1 MMDLTGINNYNEYYT
16 NHYISS
22 IFEENAGD
30 TITNWRN
37 LAKEN
42 EEIRT
47 PWSLLKECAKV
58 YYSIH
63 SNIQRAKHSEQILPM
78 IKDLTDICI
87 ESLGYPKANT
97 PNILD
102 EDGAKIPV
110 YLEVKKSNGAPLLWL
125 MMAHTEEHETSLLQR
140 YCYDVET
147 ILFEDGKS
155 SMDVENLVT
164 KAMFNMPESP
174 RWIVIFGV
182 DSIALID
189 RNKWNEKRYLEFDLQ
204 EIFSRRE
211 ESTLQAMAVLLHYE
225 SLCPEEGASLLDK
238 LDENSHKHSAGVSQD
253 LKYALRSSIE
263 LLGNE
268 VLFDMKNR
276 LGKDLDENPVDAGQ
290 LTIECLRYM
299 YRMLFVLFIE
309 SRPELGYAPMKTQ
322 AYVKGYSLESLRDI
336 AENIREEIEEVGDGY
351 YLHETLAK
359 LYHLIYN
366 GYPETEEKLKE
377 LSSAETVHDVFS
389 IEPLKAH
396 IFDPEYTKMIT
407 SSKLRNS
414 VMHKIIDLM
423 SVTRPTGNRRDRR
436 GRISYSTLGINQM
449 GAVYEALLSYR
460 GFIAE
465 RILFEVKRAGD
476 KFDELDVGYFVPEEE
491 LDNYEEDERV
501 RYEDQE
507 NKDKLRSYEKGTF
520 IYRLAGREREK
531 SASYYTPEVLTKTLV
546 KYALKELLEGKTA
559 DEILHLTICEPAMG
573 SAAFLNEAI
582 NQLAEAYIDLKQ
594 KELGESISFEDRF
607 QKLQQVK
614 MYIADRNV
622 YGIDLNPIA
631 VELAEVSL
639 WLNTIYK
646 GGFVPWFGT
655 QLVNGNSLIG
665 ARRQCYRVED
675 LTATQKKFVWYNN
688 APTRIMP
695 SDKRMPKKQVYHF
708 LMGDPGMANYS
719 DKVIKGLAPE
729 EIKKINS
736 WNKEFTKPYED
747 HELDSLLRISKIID
761 DLWEKQVELR
771 KEVEEKTADPISVY
785 GQPSDK
791 TDSKTTIREK
801 DWIYSHIYKSEEMQN
816 AGPYARLKF
825 AMDYWCALW
834 FWPIDKADLLPTR
847 SEFLFDMSL
856 ILEGGIVSVNQQAAS
871 GQLSLF
877 PTPLEEMASNI
888 FDRYSDLGK
897 VDLVQL
903 CSKEQRLMIA
913 KDIAQKN
920 NFFHWE
926 LEYAD
931 VFNDNGGFDFIIG
944 NPPWVLLTWNEQAL
958 LSDSQPLLVIKKL
971 NASQVNLKRD
981 ELLRNQKS
989 KNSYLREYESVT
1001 GLQLF
1006 LNAHQN
1012 YASLSGMKAN
1022 LYKCFLPQSWM
1033 FTNKTGIQS
1042 FVHPDGIF
1050 DDPNGKILRET
1061 LYDKLRLHFQ
1071 FQNEKKLF
1079 AEVANRAIFS
1089 LNVYSNKSTKNF
1101 DAIFNLFQPST
1112 IDECY
1117 VDSGETDVKGI
1128 KDEYNEWNIRGHKDR
1143 KIIIGSDEL
1152 KIFSK
1157 VFDGSTEWK
1166 HARLPIIHSK
1176 QLIDVLKCFKE
1187 VNRNILDID
1196 EIYCSQL
1203 WNETNAQKDGII
1215 IRDVKFPEDNL
1226 SLIYSGPHISIANP
1240 FFQASQEGCSTHR
1253 AYDNIDLCGITS
1265 QYLPRCNYK
1274 PVIKKAD
1281 YFKKAGRT
1289 QWDKSYLGE
1298 YRLIMREMAN
1308 LAGERTL
1315 ISCIIPPEVG
1325 YIHTIFGIALKD
1337 VRNLPVIAGSYA
1349 SLPFDF
1355 YVKILGRGHINYDAN
1370 ISFPVIPE
1378 KYWDYISIRLLL
1390 LNCVSDSYADLW
1402 EVCWKDVFCKDSWSL
1417 KAKSFELKS
1426 FNLLTKEFNYDNILR
1441 DEFSRRTALIEIDV
1455 IVAMAL
1461 GMTLNQLKAV
1471 YRIQFPV
1478 LQSYDIDTWYDKKG
1492 KIVFTNNRSQSNVG
1506 FSRKEF
1512 EEIKEA
1518 KSGTFTRL
1526 ITDDTLPDGPIE
1538 RTIEYVAPFDRCDRE
1553 KDYETAWKFFEEKF
1567 KDQ

>member
-16 NHYISS
+16 NHYFSS
-22 IFEENAGD
+22 IFEENASG
-30 TITNWRN
+30 TIANWRN
-37 LAKEN
+37 LSKDN
-42 EEIRT
+42 EELRT

-58 YYSIH
+58 YYTIH
-63 SNIQRAKHSEQILPM
+63 SNIHRSKHAEQIMLM
-78 IKDLTDICI
+78 IKDLADVCI
-87 ESLGYPKANT
+87 ESLGYPKANV
-97 PNILD
+97 PAIFD
-102 EDGAKIPV
+102 EDGTKLPV
-110 YLEVKKSNGAPLLWL
+110 YLEVKKPNGAPLLWFML
-125 MMAHTEEHETSLLQR
+125 AHTEEDETSLLQR
-140 YCYDVET
+140 YCFNVDSV
-147 ILFEDGKS
+147 LFEDGKS
-155 SMDVENLVT
+155 QMDIENLVT
-164 KAMFNMPESP
+164 KAMFSMPESP
-174 RWIVIFGV
+174 RWIVVFGI

-189 RNKWNEKRYLEFDLQ
+189 RNKWNEKRYLEFDLK

-211 ESTLQAMAVLLHYE
+211 ESTLQAMSVLLHFE

-268 VLFDMKNR
+268 VLFDMRDR
-276 LGKDLDENPVDAGQ
+276 LGRDMDMNPVDAGQ

-322 AYVKGYSLESLRDI
+322 TYVKGYSFESLRDI

-366 GYPETEEKLKE
+366 GYPETEDKLKE

-414 VMHKIIDLM
+414 VMLKIIDLM
-423 SVTRPTGNRRDRR
+423 SITRSTGNRRDRR

-465 RILFEVKRAGD
+465 RTLFEVKRAGD

-491 LDNYEEDERV
+491 LENYIEDERV
-501 RYEDQE
+501 RYEGPE

-646 GGFVPWFGT
+646 GGFVPWFGS
-655 QLVNGNSLIG
+655 QLINGNSLIG

-675 LTATQKKFVWYNN
+675 LTATQKKSIWYNN
-688 APTRIMP
+688 APTRIL
-695 SDKRMPKKQVYHF
+695 SGDKRMPKKQVYHF
-708 LMGDPGMANYS
+708 LMGDPGMANYT
-719 DKVIKGLAPE
+719 DKVIKGLAPD
-729 EIKKINS
+729 EIKKIIS

-771 KEVEEKTADPISVY
+771 KEVETKTADPISVY
-785 GQPSDK
+785 GQQDNK
-791 TDSKTTIREK
+791 ADSKTTIREK

-834 FWPIDKADLLPTR
+834 FWPINKADLLPTR

-888 FDRYSDLGK
+888 FDRYFDLGK
-897 VDLVQL
+897 VDIEQL
-903 CSKEQRLMIA
+903 CRKESRLKTA
-913 KDIAQKN
+913 KEISIQNK
-920 NFFHWE
+920 FFHWE
-926 LEYAD
+926 LEFAD
-931 VFNDNGGFDFIIG
+931 LFMDNGGFDLIIG
-944 NPPWVLLTWNEQAL
+944 NPPWIKLTWEEQTILSEINPILSIKNLSASEVMRKRNEIMHDKANDL
-958 LSDSQPLLVIKKL
+958 DYL
-971 NASQVNLKRD
+971 NEYSMIAASQMYY
-981 ELLRNQKS
+981 KS
-989 KNSYLREYESVT
+989 I
-1001 GLQLF
+1001 
-1006 LNAHQN
+1006 QN
-1012 YASLSGMKAN
+1012 YKDLVGQQTN
-1022 LYKCFLPQSWM
+1022 LYKCFLPQGWL
-1033 FTNKTGIQS
+1033 FTNTKGIS
-1042 FVHPDGIF
+1042 AYIHPDGVF
-1050 DDPNGKILRET
+1050 DDPNAIELRKN
-1061 LYDKLRLHFQ
+1061 LLKKLKKHFQ
-1071 FQNEKKLF
+1071 FINERLLF
-1079 AEVANRAIFS
+1079 AEVSDTTIYS
-1089 LNVYSNKSTKNF
+1089 LNIYSNEESYGF
-1101 DAIFNLFQPST
+1101 DAIFTLFAPET
-1112 IDECY
+1112 IDESY
-1117 VDSGETDVKGI
+1117 SHDGNGKIPGI
-1128 KDEYNEWNIRGHKDR
+1128 KDVNGGWNTKGHR
-1143 KIIIGSDEL
+1143 ERIIHLGKKEL
-1152 KIFSK
+1152 SYISK
-1157 VFDGSTEWK
+1157 VFNNDDKVESTRIPSIYAKDFME
-1166 HARLPIIHSK
+1166 IIA
-1176 QLIDVLKCFKE
+1176 CFSTKKMK
-1187 VNRNILDID
+1187 LGDHGQ
-1196 EIYCSQL
+1196 EIYMTQL
-1203 WNETNAQKDGII
+1203 LDETNAQKNEII
-1215 IRDVKFPEDNL
+1215 VKDVGFIDKLLQFV
-1226 SLIYSGPHISIANP
+1226 YSGP
-1240 FFQASQEGCSTHR
+1240 
-1253 AYDNIDLCGITS
+1253 
-1265 QYLPRCNYK
+1265 
-1274 PVIKKAD
+1274 
-1281 YFKKAGRT
+1281 
-1289 QWDKSYLGE
+1289 
-1298 YRLIMREMAN
+1298 
-1308 LAGERTL
+1308 
-1315 ISCIIPPEVG
+1315 
-1325 YIHTIFGIALKD
+1325 
-1337 VRNLPVIAGSYA
+1337 
-1349 SLPFDF
+1349 
-1355 YVKILGRGHINYDAN
+1355 
-1370 ISFPVIPE
+1370 
-1378 KYWDYISIRLLL
+1378 YISINNPLFKTPRSICEQKSDYDRVDLTRIDDDYIQRTNYRINIDTSRYLQSFTDMGWGKTYLNDYRLLTRKMLGLNQARTLMSAIVPPMTSHINGLFGISFKDREKMLYIAGLFSSLPYDYYIRIMGRTNFLEASATNIPIPEGKCKKLIINRVLL
-1390 LNCVSDSYADLW
+1390 LNCITEYYRDLW
-1402 EVCWKDVFCKDSWSL
+1402 ESSCIKE
-1417 KAKSFELKS
+1417 FESDDWTSNDYRLKS
-1426 FNLLTKEFNYDNILR
+1426 QFSMCTKEWKGENILKN
-1441 DEFSRRTALIEIDV
+1441 DFERRQAQLEIDV
-1455 IVAMAL
+1455 LVALEL
-1461 GMTLNQLKAV
+1461 GFSLENLLLI
-1471 YRIQFPV
+1471 YNFQFPV
-1478 LQSYDIDTWYDKKG
+1478 FKKYEDDTWYDANG
-1492 KIVFTNNRSQSNVG
+1492 RIVFTNDKSQTNIG
-1506 FSRKEF
+1506 LARKDF
-1512 EEIKEA
+1512 EEIMDWKTGI
-1518 KSGTFTRL
+1518 KYHVV
-1526 ITDDTLPDGPIE
+1526 TDDTMPGGSTE

-1567 KDQ
+1567 NN